1 MVRLSP
7 PPTTPLHHRNRS
19 EERTNGGNKLAS
31 SHHGC
36 GGSIDLQRVQNGS
49 IKFTQPGPVA
59 EYTSITY
66 DDGNTGKPLELDTA
80 CTWVIDV
87 PADGTVRLEGVSV
100 DGGSEVTVLCG
111 ASGERRGL
119 VAGERALLLGCGTAV
134 VTWRALGP
142 TSSQHNIQLFY
153 TGQEAVWNSSE
164 RQGPWMGVSSVQ
176 RSSES
181 FNGDGTPR
189 NETKSMLTQGGR
201 RGEGGEM
208 GAGGEASL
216 QPSESFVGDLELD
229 RIPGSTPT
237 LQGLSTTSSPQAG
250 LTVAG
255 HADRE
260 VPLLPEE
267 EPDNRKDTSGTA
279 QLADHVTTGALRLAL
294 SLTSSPLA
302 GPGEPGRTPTP
313 QRYTLAGLTEQSGAP
328 GRRSTRSIRV
338 WRGEWGP
345 GITSDP
351 QGLKVTSEV
360 TPSQTERGLTSVPVT
375 VESIELLL
383 QVILEESSS
392 DLTTSIEEDTT
403 AWVATYLQ
411 RAPGFQDLQGVWSSG
426 RAVQSVVV
434 FKTSGALAW
443 LGVSGADSLLERTGL
458 AQAVREGR
466 SFRGSKVTNI
476 TVGGLQED
484 VCLWLFR
491 CSAGFECVSGPSHM
505 AICSS
510 VCHTDYCHNHGIC
523 THHPHQPP
531 LCHYRR
537 FNHFDEL
544 SGRFWGRSING
555 SADSLDNPAFT
566 RSDEL
571 LHLRALDRTCCYHDD
586 TLSLGS
592 TCPSNG
598 THLNT
603 VYTHGSQY
611 GWEVSEVSL
620 AECVVDS
627 GKASDLSVCSW
638 PIEPIQW
645 TPFPLLKQLSSSHR
659 TTPVRAPR
667 PRSYCEGME
676 LVEVEKS
683 WTA

>member
-1 MVRLSP
+1 
-7 PPTTPLHHRNRS
+7 
-19 EERTNGGNKLAS
+19 NKLAS

-134 VTWRALGP
+134 
-142 TSSQHNIQLFY
+142 
-153 TGQEAVWNSSE
+153 EAVWNSSE

-279 QLADHVTTGALRLAL
+279 QLADHVTTGAG
-294 SLTSSPLA
+294 PL
-302 GPGEPGRTPTP
+302 GG
-313 QRYTLAGLTEQSGAP
+313 GAP
-328 GRRSTRSIRV
+328 GASEY
-338 WRGEWGP
+338 GG
-345 GITSDP
+345 
-351 QGLKVTSEV
+351 GLKVTSEV

-375 VESIELLL
+375 
-383 QVILEESSS
+383 
-392 DLTTSIEEDTT
+392 
-403 AWVATYLQ
+403 
-411 RAPGFQDLQGVWSSG
+411 
-426 RAVQSVVV
+426 
-434 FKTSGALAW
+434 
-443 LGVSGADSLLERTGL
+443 
-458 AQAVREGR
+458 
-466 SFRGSKVTNI
+466 
-476 TVGGLQED
+476 
-484 VCLWLFR
+484 
-491 CSAGFECVSGPSHM
+491 
-505 AICSS
+505 
-510 VCHTDYCHNHGIC
+510 
-523 THHPHQPP
+523 
-531 LCHYRR
+531 
-537 FNHFDEL
+537 
-544 SGRFWGRSING
+544 
-555 SADSLDNPAFT
+555 
-566 RSDEL
+566 
-571 LHLRALDRTCCYHDD
+571 
-586 TLSLGS
+586 
-592 TCPSNG
+592 
-598 THLNT
+598 
-603 VYTHGSQY
+603 
-611 GWEVSEVSL
+611 
-620 AECVVDS
+620 
-627 GKASDLSVCSW
+627 
-638 PIEPIQW
+638 
-645 TPFPLLKQLSSSHR
+645 
-659 TTPVRAPR
+659 
-667 PRSYCEGME
+667 
-676 LVEVEKS
+676 
-683 WTA
+683 